1 MGDNQT
7 ISSHDKGTT
16 KLYLTMI
23 RETTKLYQT
32 MLREANKLYQTM
44 ARETPMIREKIIL

>member
-1 MGDNQT
+1 
-7 ISSHDKGTT
+7 
-16 KLYLTMI
+16 MI